1 MKRKRHHNLLLIGAL
16 SALLFAAAGTPAAAQ
31 ESDGFHVAQYYI
43 SRIRE
48 LANINAWNE
57 AKHEIDEGLNLYPD
71 NPDLRYYNGRY
82 YYVVGDMN
90 SARYH
95 LVRAAQTDEMHF
107 RAKRLLV
114 DVEDTLHHHSSAVC
128 YINEL
133 LEFQPYDRDLWR
145 RKISLYR
152 KMGNE
157 SEADASL
164 RRLAQIYPNDSSI
177 TADVRKRNRAS
188 WNEVLKRSNTAE
200 AIHNL
205 EQWLDLD
212 PTNLEYYLELISLYE
227 RSGEYDHALGTV
239 NRALIHFPGSSLFV
253 NKGIGILAERG
264 LFAQAAVFA
273 QNHGQKTLSDELLQ
287 NLAAQARTNDPYE
300 ANGRL
305 YAATGDRD
313 ALNYLINTALT
324 RGYHDDAYIYLS
336 EAMRLEGR
344 TAPLLLKL
352 YGLHTKTGNQQAAY
366 RVLEEL
372 YTLNP
377 DDGDIAEEYASLML
391 RLGTH
396 AMETQQWS
404 EANMYLQRAIDL
416 MTPDHE
422 QWAATVSR
430 EITVLGHLGQFATA
444 RDLYRRSAIVAGADD
459 ARRFASAYE
468 DMAAN
473 RLRQLVEEERYEEA
487 LGEAQA
493 LLEVVPGSEVALRCC
508 INMSQTL
515 KRDELFQRYARRGYE
530 TYPDNPYFVVK
541 QAVALQQQGRNSEAL
556 ALVHPSH
563 GDSEWAAPQYT
574 AAFSG
579 ISTEWAQQLLKER
592 MADIAL
598 EVVDTALV
606 YDPLNRELLYTKGL
620 AHEQL
625 KQWPQAYELQRRN
638 YNPSN
643 AEQQE
648 WYEHMRYLGY
658 RSFKNRV
665 DMSYTG
671 AFYDTKAANM
681 ASVGHLYSIASVAYS
696 RLGKRDTWTGQ
707 ISYKG
712 IDGYHNE
719 EEDESGGVGL
729 EFTAQWEHQF
739 NSRWSGMVNAAVST
753 RYFNKAGVNVSAS
766 YAAPRG
772 WTPTLKAGY
781 RRTPESYLFLSAGD
795 AVTANKDEYNL
806 WLINP
811 SLEKAWERFR
821 VSGATDLVFLESSF
835 YYNVS
840 LKGKLLFN
848 DDNVSSVSLTAG
860 FGSFPELSFFDQTS
874 LRNLSHTNGMVG
886 IDFQYL
892 CTRHL
897 SLGLA
902 GNWNTYF
909 NPYRTP
915 EGTLKDSY
923 RNIFSITF
931 QVHTAF

>member
-1 MKRKRHHNLLLIGAL
+1 ML
-16 SALLFAAAGTPAAAQ
+16 SALLALTAAAQ
-31 ESDGFHVAQYYI
+31 DDLHTTRYYVD
-43 SRIRE
+43 RIRE
-48 LANINAWNE
+48 FARINAWGE
-57 AKHEIDEGLNLYPD
+57 ARHELDEALSIYPND
-71 NPDLRYYNGRY
+71 PDLRYYNGRY
-82 YYVVGDMN
+82 YYAVGDMN
-90 SARYH
+90 RARYN
-95 LVRAAQTDEMHF
+95 LVRATQEDELHF

-114 DVEDTLHHHSSAVC
+114 DVEDTLQHLSSAIC

-133 LEFQPYDRDLWR
+133 LEFQPYDRDMWR

-157 SEADASL
+157 VEADASL
-164 RRLAQIYPNDSSI
+164 RRLAQIYPNDS
-177 TADVRKRNRAS
+177 TLAAELRKRNRAS

-212 PTNLEYYLELISLYE
+212 PENLEYYLELINLYE
-227 RSGEYDHALGTV
+227 RIGEYDHALGTV

-253 NKGIGILAERG
+253 NKGIGILSGQG
-264 LFAQAAVFA
+264 LYAQAVVFA
-273 QNHGQKTLSDELLQ
+273 QSHGQKHLTDELLQ
-287 NLAAQARTNDPYE
+287 NLAAHARMNDPYE

-372 YTLNP
+372 YTVNP
-377 DDGDIAEEYASLML
+377 DDADITEEYASLML
-391 RLGTH
+391 RMGTH

-404 EANMYLQRAIDL
+404 EANMYLQRALDL

-444 RDLYRRSAIVAGADD
+444 RDLYRRSAMAAGADD

-515 KRDELFQRYARRGYE
+515 KRDDLFRRYARRGYE
-530 TYPDNPYFVVK
+530 TYPDKPYFVIK
-541 QAVALQQQGRNSEAL
+541 QAVALQQQGRPSEAL

-563 GDSEWAAPQYT
+563 GDSEWTAPQYT

-606 YDPLNRELLYTKGL
+606 YDPLNKELLYTKGL

-648 WYEHMRYLGY
+648 WYEQMRYLGF

-665 DMSYTG
+665 DLNYTG
-671 AFYDTKAANM
+671 AFYDTKAANL

-712 IDGYHNE
+712 IDGYHSE
-719 EEDESGGVGL
+719 EENESGGVGL
-729 EFTAQWEHQF
+729 EFMAQWEHQF
-739 NSRWSGMVNAAVST
+739 SSRWSGMANAAVST
-753 RYFNKAGVNVSAS
+753 RYFNKVGVNVSAS

-772 WTPTLKAGY
+772 WTPTLKLGY

-821 VSGATDLVFLESSF
+821 VSGGADLVVMASNF
-835 YYNVS
+835 YYNIM
-840 LKGKLLFN
+840 LKGKLFFN
-848 DDNVSSVSLTAG
+848 DDNVSSVSLTTG

-874 LRNLSHTNGMVG
+874 LHNLSHTNGMVG

-897 SLGLA
+897 ALGLA
-902 GNWNTYF
+902 GNWNTCY

>member
-1 MKRKRHHNLLLIGAL
+1 MG
-16 SALLFAAAGTPAAAQ
+16 FAAALPTTAQ
-31 ESDGFHVAQYYI
+31 EEGDVHTPRYYVG
-43 SRIRE
+43 RIRDF
-48 LANINAWNE
+48 ARINAWSE
-57 AKHEIDEGLNLYPD
+57 ARHELDEALNVYPD
-71 NPDLRYYNGRY
+71 DPDLRYYNGRY

-90 SARYH
+90 RARYN
-95 LVRAAQTDEMHF
+95 LVRATQADEMHY

-114 DVEDTLHHHSSAVC
+114 DVEDTLHHTSSAIC

-133 LEFQPYDRDLWR
+133 LEFQPYDRDMWR

-157 SEADASL
+157 TEADASL
-164 RRLAQIYPNDSSI
+164 RRLAQIYPNDSTI
-177 TADVRKRNRAS
+177 TAEVRKRNRAS

-205 EQWLDLD
+205 EQWLDMD
-212 PTNLEYYLELISLYE
+212 PDNLEYYLELINLYE
-227 RSGEYDHALGTV
+227 RVGEHDHALGTV
-239 NRALIHFPGSSLFV
+239 NRALIRFPGSSLFV

-264 LFAQAAVFA
+264 LYAQAAVFA
-273 QNHGQKTLSDELLQ
+273 QNHGMKHLTHELQQ
-287 NLAAQARTNDPYE
+287 NIAAQARMNDPYE

-305 YAATGDRD
+305 YATTGDRD

-324 RGYHDDAYIYLS
+324 RGYNDDAYIYLG

-344 TAPLLLKL
+344 TAPLLMKL
-352 YGLHTKTGNQQAAY
+352 YGLHTKAGNQQAAY

-372 YTLNP
+372 YTVNP
-377 DDGDIAEEYASLML
+377 DDEDIEEEYATLML

-404 EANMYLQRAIDL
+404 EANNYLQRALDL
-416 MTPDHE
+416 MTPEHE

-430 EITVLGHLGQFATA
+430 KITVLGHLGQFAAA
-444 RDLYRRSAIVAGADD
+444 RDLYRRSSLVAGEAD

-473 RLRQLVEEERYEEA
+473 RLRMLVEEERYEEA

-493 LLEVVPGSEVALRCC
+493 LLEVVPNSEAALRCC

-515 KRDELFQRYARRGYE
+515 KHDELFRHYAKRGYQ
-530 TYPDNPYFVVK
+530 TYPETPYFVIK
-541 QAVALQQQGRNSEAL
+541 QAIALQQQGQNAEAL
-556 ALVHPSH
+556 ALVHPSR
-563 GDSEWAAPQYT
+563 GENEWTGPQYR

-579 ISTEWAQQLLKER
+579 LSTEWALQLIRER

-606 YDPLNRELLYTKGL
+606 YDPLNKELLYTKGL

-625 KQWPQAYELQRRN
+625 KQWSEAYELQRRN

-648 WYEHMRYLGY
+648 WYEHIRNLGF
-658 RSFKNRV
+658 RSFKNRL
-665 DMSYTG
+665 DLSYTA

-696 RLGKRDTWTGQ
+696 RLTRRNTWTGQ

-712 IDGYHNE
+712 IDGYHND
-719 EEDESGGVGL
+719 EEDEPGGVGL

-753 RYFNKAGVNVSAS
+753 RYFNKVGTNLSVS

-772 WTPTLKAGY
+772 WTPTMKVGY
-781 RRTPESYLFLSAGD
+781 RRTPESYLFLSEGD
-795 AVTANKDEYNL
+795 AVRADRDEYNL
-806 WLINP
+806 WLFNP
-811 SLEKAWERFR
+811 SVEKAWERIR
-821 VSGATDLVFLESSF
+821 VSGGADLVVMASNF
-835 YYNVS
+835 YYNIM
-840 LKGKLLFN
+840 LKGKLFFN
-848 DDNVSSVSLTAG
+848 DDNTSSVSLTTG
-860 FGSFPELSFFDQTS
+860 FGSFPELSFFDQTA
-874 LRNLSHTNGMVG
+874 LRNVSHTNGMVG
-886 IDFQYL
+886 LDFQYL

-897 SLGLA
+897 SLGLT
-902 GNWNTYF
+902 GSWNTYF
-909 NPYRTP
+909 NPYRN
-915 EGTLKDSY
+915 DSGVLLDAY
-923 RNIFSITF
+923 RNVFSISF